1 MFALYILF
9 HITAHG
15 VGNMVLRGDWDE
27 DSEEARAEDREENLD
42 DRDEW
47 LDIVEDEYIAQGDI
61 SASETVDGHSP
72 LPELED
78 EDSYEDELDD
88 ILDEDEL

>member
-1 MFALYILF
+1 MI
-9 HITAHG
+9 HITMQG
-15 VGNMVLRGDWDE
+15 DKNMVLPGDWDE
-27 DSEEARAEDREENLD
+27 DSEEARAEDREEDLE
-42 DRDEW
+42 DREEW

-61 SASETVDGHSP
+61 SASETVDGHEA

-78 EDSYEDELDD
+78 EDSFEDELDD